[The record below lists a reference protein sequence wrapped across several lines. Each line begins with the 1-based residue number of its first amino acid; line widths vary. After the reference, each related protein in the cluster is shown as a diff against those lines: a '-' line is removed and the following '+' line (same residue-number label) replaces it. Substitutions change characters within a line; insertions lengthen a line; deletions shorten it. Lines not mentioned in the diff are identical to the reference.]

1 MIKTLIYYQS
11 KKNENIDQIIE
22 IINMKIKALEPSHVI
37 KGVFIDGFE
46 ERKEL
51 NELLNVHLVS
61 IDLLIVNKAVK
72 DEFDRK
78 LIIEL
83 ARTEGFKIKL
93 FSEI

>member
-11 KKNENIDQIIE
+11 EKNENIDQIVE
-22 IINMKIKALEPSHVI
+22 IINMRIKSLEPSHVI
-37 KGVFIDGFE
+37 KGVFIDSFE

-51 NELLNVHLVS
+51 TELFNIHLIN
-61 IDLLIVNKAVK
+61 IDLLIVNKPVK